1 MDHDIARHF
10 SNYKEG
16 SFTEDNREL
25 ADQHI
30 HRLGNILVPMESHG
44 PLIEEKMQ
52 SFLEEKYKNSIREMS
67 PSKIYKMLGKHL
79 WKNLFFIGIIKM
91 RPM

>member
-1 MDHDIARHF
+1 LDHGIARHF

-67 PSKIYKMLGKHL
+67 HQKFTRCLENICGKIFSLL
-79 WKNLFFIGIIKM
+79 RL
-91 RPM
+91 